1 MNRVRAM
8 SLVGLLTV
16 VSVNAC
22 SFAASR
28 IETLV
33 PPDATS
39 LDTRSI
45 GNGNQVSYSV
55 VRGYPGSGVS
65 GEGLDK
71 LRQEGWSI
79 CRKAGPDE
87 WTSFLDSSSGRQE
100 RVYQRLT
107 YLTKADSL
115 ITIGERYYSQTTP
128 QLQPGGHSQPDDKAQ
143 EVVIVEARL
152 GKKELS
158 EVLVSSRAQCVP
170 AIK

>member
-1 MNRVRAM
+1 MNRMRAK

-16 VSVNAC
+16 VSVNGC
-22 SFAASR
+22 SFAAGR
-28 IETLV
+28 LETLV
-33 PPDATS
+33 PTDATS
-39 LDTRSI
+39 IDTRRV

-55 VRGYPGSGVS
+55 IRSYPSSGVL
-65 GEGLDK
+65 GVGLDK
-71 LRQEGWSI
+71 FRQEGWSI

-87 WTSFLDSSSGRQE
+87 WTSFLDSSSGRRE

-152 GKKELS
+152 GTEELA
-158 EVLVSSRAQCVP
+158 EVLASSRAQCDP